1 MMQREQLGRSKT
13 IKEPATKGRRLSE
26 KVKNGLSFSV
36 LGINIVRKYT
46 ANIYAKALSRQEDEN
61 WKITDRLFRPLFSL
75 YF

>member
-1 MMQREQLGRSKT
+1 VK
-13 IKEPATKGRRLSE
+13 A
-26 KVKNGLSFSV
+26 KNGLSFSV

-61 WKITDRLFRPLFSL
+61 WRITDWLFRLLFSL